1 MGTKAQRQNQHL
13 RRLMN
18 KITRFKKKGKDVS
31 RMEKELAYCIGD
43 KKRPVHATGQQ
54 ADPRFKSKVYYT
66 SPTLPADDE

>member
-18 KITRFKKKGKDVS
+18 KITRLKKKGKDVS
-31 RMEKELAYCIGD
+31 RMEKELAYCAGD

-54 ADPRFKSKVYYT
+54 ADPRFKKRVYYT
-66 SPTLPADDE
+66 PPVLTENDE